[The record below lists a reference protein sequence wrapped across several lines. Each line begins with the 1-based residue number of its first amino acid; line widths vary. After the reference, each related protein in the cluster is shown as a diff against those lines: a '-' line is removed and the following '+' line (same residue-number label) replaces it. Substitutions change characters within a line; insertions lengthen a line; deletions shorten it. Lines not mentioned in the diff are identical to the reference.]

1 LRRVVPV
8 LLLIICSATFFGQ
21 SSKPAPQREFVDK
34 YCIACHNDRT
44 RTAGVTLA
52 SPELDKIG
60 DNAELW
66 EKVLHKVRTGQM
78 PPLNMPRPDDATRKT
93 TVSSLETALDR
104 AAAANPKPGRV
115 SAHRLNRTEY
125 ANAIRDLLT
134 LEIDAKALLL
144 PDEAD
149 EGFDNVAASL
159 ALSPSHL
166 ERYLSAAREISRR
179 AIGDKTLG
187 MVPTAILYSVPK
199 LLEQDIRTSEEL
211 SFGSRGGLAVRHN
224 FPLDGEYAF
233 KVRLRRQVYDYIIGM
248 GSPQKLD
255 VRIDGKLVKRFTV
268 GGEAKGI
275 RGPLTW
281 NGEIVGD
288 TDYELYM
295 HAADAGLEVRVPVS
309 AGIRKV
315 TVAFVDTPWEPEGLQ
330 QPRQVDFGRGS
341 DEQYEGYAAVDTV
354 AIRGPF
360 QPGGPGDTASRRI
373 IFSCKPNGSAAEEP
387 CARKILTTLARRAYR
402 RPATEDEIQTLL
414 GFYRT
419 GSKESGFESGIQSA
433 LERMLVSFNFL
444 FRIENPAATAS
455 GTARLNDFD
464 LASRLSFFLWSSI
477 PDDELLTLAGRG
489 RLKDPIVLDQQV
501 KRMLRDSRSNAL
513 VDSFANQWLT
523 TRKLQ
528 TWLPDQILFPD
539 WDENLRDA
547 FVRETELFM
556 EDQLHEDHSVIDLIN
571 ANYSFINERLAKHYG
586 MSNVYGERFRRVTF
600 TDGARG
606 GILGQG
612 GVLMVTS
619 YPDRTAPV
627 VRGFWVLENLL
638 GMPPPPPPPNV
649 PDLALVN
656 ADGRKRTLREQMEL
670 HRANPACATCHVRMD
685 PLGFALEN
693 FDAIGRWRKES
704 DGVPVDASAVFADG
718 TPIDGVQGLKKF
730 VIGHRDD
737 YVTTFTSRLLTYALG
752 RSVDYS
758 DNPAIRKIIREA
770 AANDYRWSSII
781 SGIVKSTPF
790 QYISGE
796 MPGRQGTTNKDKN

>member
-1 LRRVVPV
+1 
-8 LLLIICSATFFGQ
+8 
-21 SSKPAPQREFVDK
+21 
-34 YCIACHNDRT
+34 
-44 RTAGVTLA
+44 
-52 SPELDKIG
+52 
-60 DNAELW
+60 
-66 EKVLHKVRTGQM
+66 
-78 PPLNMPRPDDATRKT
+78 
-93 TVSSLETALDR
+93 
-104 AAAANPKPGRV
+104 
-115 SAHRLNRTEY
+115 
-125 ANAIRDLLT
+125 
-134 LEIDAKALLL
+134 
-144 PDEAD
+144 
-149 EGFDNVAASL
+149 
-159 ALSPSHL
+159 
-166 ERYLSAAREISRR
+166 
-179 AIGDKTLG
+179 
-187 MVPTAILYSVPK
+187 
-199 LLEQDIRTSEEL
+199 
-211 SFGSRGGLAVRHN
+211 
-224 FPLDGEYAF
+224 
-233 KVRLRRQVYDYIIGM
+233 M

-295 HAADAGLEVRVPVS
+295 HAADAALEVRVPVS

-315 TVAFVDTPWEPEGLQ
+315 TVAFVDTPWESEGLQ

-354 AIRGPF
+354 AIRGPY

-373 IFSCKPNGSAAEEP
+373 IFTCKPSNTATEEP

-414 GFYRT
+414 GFYRS
-419 GSKESGFESGIQSA
+419 GSKDAGFESGIQSA
-433 LERMLVSFNFL
+433 LERLLVSFNFL
-444 FRIENPAATAS
+444 FRIENPPATAS
-455 GTARLNDFD
+455 ATARLNDYD

-477 PDDELLTLAGRG
+477 PDDELLTLAGRA
-489 RLKDPIVLDQQV
+489 RLKDPTVLEQQV
-501 KRMLRDSRSNAL
+501 KRMLRDPRSNAL

-547 FVRETELFM
+547 FIRETELFM
-556 EDQLHEDHSVIDLIN
+556 EDQLHEDRSILDLIS

-586 MSNVYGERFRRVTF
+586 VSNVYGERFRRVTF
-600 TDGARG
+600 DDGARG

-670 HRANPACATCHVRMD
+670 HRSNPACATCHVRMD

-718 TPIDGVQGLKKF
+718 TPIDGAQGLKKF
-730 VIGHRDD
+730 VVSHRDD

-752 RSVDYS
+752 RSIDYT
-758 DNPAIRKIIREA
+758 DNPTIRKITREGA
-770 AANDYRWSSII
+770 PNDYRWSSII
-781 SGIVKSTPF
+781 LGIVKSTPF
-790 QYISGE
+790 QYIGGE
-796 MPGRQGTTNKDKN
+796 TPGRQGTTK